1 MSSNTAA
8 STELATAR
16 TETSNPSP
24 CSGESGKNH
33 RGRTPERS
41 GAPLARPDR
50 NPFPID
56 PHTSMG
62 RLIEAFEEVLD
73 LGVHLSSLMALA
85 AGSTVEISAKCGN
98 AAVCLT
104 QSPTEI

>member
-1 MSSNTAA
+1 
-8 STELATAR
+8 
-16 TETSNPSP
+16 
-24 CSGESGKNH
+24 
-33 RGRTPERS
+33 
-41 GAPLARPDR
+41 
-50 NPFPID
+50 
-56 PHTSMG
+56 MG